1 MRVGLLIVVMILLLS
16 GCDKYRASRWEG
28 AYLCTVHLTAWNMTG
43 YSIDSSY
50 VDTVEI
56 YAQNRSI
63 VIFGNEVPVDS
74 LRNEQLYSEGYGH
87 DYFQVQFKGDS
98 IYYLISSGGLGGNG
112 SYEYRGIKNK

>member
-1 MRVGLLIVVMILLLS
+1 
-16 GCDKYRASRWEG
+16 
-28 AYLCTVHLTAWNMTG
+28 MTG

-63 VIFGNEVPVDS
+63 VIFGNEVSVDS
-74 LRNEQLYSEGYGH
+74 LRNERLYYEGYVH